1 MRSSVFLIRVQV
13 QWVVDNPMI
22 ISVKIKDFEG
32 TPTEALSLKVNE
44 LVLKYSFI

>member
-13 QWVVDNPMI
+13 QQDVDNSMI

-32 TPTEALSLKVNE
+32 TPTEALNLKVNE